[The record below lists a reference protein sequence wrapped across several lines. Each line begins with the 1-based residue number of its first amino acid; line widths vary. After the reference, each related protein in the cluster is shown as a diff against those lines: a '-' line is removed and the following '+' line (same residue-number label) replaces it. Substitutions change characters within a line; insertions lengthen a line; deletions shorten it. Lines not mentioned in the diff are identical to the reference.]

1 MSPNK
6 RVNEPPA
13 ILELLLP
20 LIGLMLVAVFFLPGF
35 RQFLGTLLFIGAGL
49 IALSL
54 VVGMGLYIRHLKQL
68 ARVETPP
75 APAVPTDSW
84 TVELLGRLDWKRFE
98 EVTTAYYRELGY
110 VAKHSGTGPDGNGAV
125 LLYKSGRAQ
134 PAMVLQCRAWRPGP
148 VGAESL
154 RELSAVMATDQVGYG
169 VFFTPGDFT
178 AEAGAYAKGKI
189 LDLVDGS
196 EFINRIRQLAPAVQ
210 QTLLEEALQ
219 GDYTTPTCPGCDIK
233 MVPASEGSHPAEGG
247 DYWVCRNRPQCER
260 TLPEVR
266 T

>member
-1 MSPNK
+1 MSQNK

-35 RQFLGTLLFIGAGL
+35 RQLLGTLLFIGVGL

-68 ARVETPP
+68 GRNEPQAIPEVP
-75 APAVPTDSW
+75 ADSW
-84 TVELLGRLDWKRFE
+84 TFELLGRLDWKRFE
-98 EVTTAYYRELGY
+98 EVTAAYYRELGY
-110 VAKHSGTGPDGNGAV
+110 VLRNTQTGSNGNSVAH
-125 LLYKSGRAQ
+125 LYKSGKAQ
-134 PAMVLQCRAWRPGP
+134 PAMVLQCRAWHTGP
-148 VGAESL
+148 VDIEPL
-154 RELSAVMATDQVGYG
+154 RELTAVMAADKVGYG

-178 AEAGAYAKGKI
+178 AEAGAFAKGKI
-189 LDLVDGS
+189 LDLVDGR
-196 EFINRIRQLAPAVQ
+196 EFISRIKQLAPAVQ

-233 MVPASEGSHPAEGG
+233 MVPASAGSHPAEGG

-260 TLPEVR
+260 TLPQVR
-266 T
+266 A

>member
-1 MSPNK
+1 MSHNK

-35 RQFLGTLLFIGAGL
+35 RQLLGTLLFIATGL

-68 ARVETPP
+68 ARNETPA
-75 APAVPTDSW
+75 APEIPTDAW

-98 EVTTAYYRELGY
+98 EITAAYYHELGY
-110 VAKHSGTGPDGNGAV
+110 VIKHSQTGPDGSGAV
-125 LLYKSGRAQ
+125 HLYKNGKPQ
-134 PAMVLQCRAWRPGP
+134 PAMVLQRRAWNAGP
-148 VGAESL
+148 VGPEPL
-154 RELSAVMATDQVGYG
+154 RELAAVMATDKVGYG

-178 AEAGAYAKGKI
+178 AEASAFARGKI
-189 LDLVDGS
+189 LDLVDGR
-196 EFINRIRQLAPAVQ
+196 EFIHRIKQLAPAVQ
-210 QTLLEEALQ
+210 QSLLEEATQ

-233 MVPASEGSHPAEGG
+233 MVPASAEDQPVEGG
-247 DYWVCRNRPQCER
+247 DYWVCRNRPQCQR
-260 TLPEVR
+260 TLPQVKA
-266 T
+266 